1 MSKKV
6 NLDPILHILD
16 NRDPDRAWLQLLE
29 VFLPVG
35 VADSLQLRA
44 ATGFSRDRVNRLLKR
59 FRRAAPANAPI
70 ISEFKES
77 LPRPIRKGRRP
88 IVYRLEETGAA
99 LLRKCGHPHARPCE
113 LHDPT
118 PIAHALATLE
128 VRLAALA
135 AGLTVQTERKLTFGQ
150 DAIRP
155 DNLVSLPHGT
165 VALFETEQVANG
177 ALLRRIMKGLQNKL
191 AFFRSKESKSVS
203 PTVRVLFNLA
213 RNRDWDS
220 TLATWERAV
229 AIAAEKHGGA
239 LPFRLLAMPL
249 PEFLANPDWD
259 EPPSDRWE
267 NLLDPAR
274 LPTFG
279 AAQPVETD
287 KTLISA
293 RKKQRLPQGLRRALS
308 PHDDRLILA
317 AYWQMFRE
325 QAQGQFPQADPAF
338 FDLVSLIYAASHD
351 NEVRSPLAQASL
363 PKASLYLL
371 RKYLEM
377 HPDLRQ
383 ALNKAITRGSGSM
396 KWSPTTILHRM
407 QQVVRVFLK
416 FHGFTPDGP
425 LVVEA
430 DLPPWDVPGPRDF
443 RVSVCIKKAELLM
456 GDRDGV
462 VPGRDTVRR
471 VEQALAWVI
480 WALFVYSAEVGVKHA
495 PFW

>member
-6 NLDPILHILD
+6 NLDPILHALD
-16 NRDPDRAWLQLLE
+16 ERDPDRAWLQLLE

-44 ATGFSRDRVNRLLKR
+44 ATGLSRDRINRLLKR
-59 FRRAAPANAPI
+59 FKRAAPANAPI
-70 ISEFKES
+70 ISEFKDS
-77 LPRPIRKGRRP
+77 VPRPIRKGRRP
-88 IVYRLEETGAA
+88 TVYRLQETGAA
-99 LLRKCGHPHARPCE
+99 LLRKCGHPHARACE

-135 AGLTVQTERKLTFGQ
+135 AGLTVQTERKLTFGKGTV
-150 DAIRP
+150 RP
-155 DNLVSLPHGT
+155 DNLVTLPDGT

-191 AFFRSKESKSVS
+191 AFFQSKESEAFS

-229 AIAAEKHGGA
+229 ANVASSAGA

-249 PEFLANPDWD
+249 PEFLADPDWD

-267 NLLDPAR
+267 DLLDPAQ
-274 LPTFG
+274 LPSFG
-279 AAQPVETD
+279 AAQQGETD
-287 KTLISA
+287 KSPIPA
-293 RKKQRLPQGLRRALS
+293 PKKQRLPQGLRRALS

-325 QAQGQFPQADPAF
+325 QAQAQFPQADPAF
-338 FDLVSLIYAASHD
+338 FDLVSLIYAVSHD
-351 NEVRSPLAQASL
+351 DESRSPLAQASL

-371 RKYLEM
+371 GKYLQM

-383 ALNKAITRGSGSM
+383 ALSKAITRGSGSM
-396 KWSPTTILHRM
+396 RWSPTTILHRM
-407 QQVVRVFLK
+407 QQVIRVFLE

-430 DLPPWDVPGPRDF
+430 NLPPWDRPGPRDF

-462 VPGRDTVRR
+462 LPGQDTVRR
-471 VEQALAWVI
+471 VEQALAWVL